1 MRTRSLAPMALL
13 AALLLILSFPA
24 LAIEPVGPSDMIYFI
39 MTDRFHDAAPNEAFV
54 NKKDIS
60 SYHGGD
66 LLGIMEKLDYIKSL
80 GFTAIWITPVVDN
93 QSGGYHGYWAT
104 DFYAVDE
111 HLGTMDDLKAL
122 VDKAHGMGIKVIMD
136 LVINHTGSLHPYVY
150 DKPEWFHRRASID
163 DWNNQ
168 SQVENGW
175 LAGLPDFDQS
185 NPEVMAYLIDM
196 AKFWIRE
203 TGIDGFRLDTVKHV
217 QKEYLLAFTEAIKQ
231 EYPDFYLIG
240 EIFDGRAPF
249 IESYSQTG
257 IDGFL
262 DFPMYYGINN
272 SIARDEG
279 SIGLWNAVN
288 AGRSYSN
295 RQLMGTFLDNH
306 DVQRFI
312 HRLDDPVPKLK
323 QALAVVMTYTG
334 IPIVYYGTEVA
345 LPGGNDPDNRRDM
358 VFEENEVTEA
368 VRKLTAIRRDNP
380 ELVNGDIALINVGSG
395 GFSYQRRLEG
405 SSIVLLLNLR
415 EESREFTLNLPSPDG
430 LASYED
436 IFESGQK
443 GEIREGT
450 IVLTAPARS
459 ALILKLR

>member
-1 MRTRSLAPMALL
+1 M
-13 AALLLILSFPA
+13 
-24 LAIEPVGPSDMIYFI
+24 
-39 MTDRFHDAAPNEAFV
+39 
-54 NKKDIS
+54 
-60 SYHGGD
+60 
-66 LLGIMEKLDYIKSL
+66 
-80 GFTAIWITPVVDN
+80 VDN

-122 VDKAHGMGIKVIMD
+122 VAKAHSMDMKVIMD

-150 DKPEWFHRRASID
+150 DKPEWFHRRTSID

-168 SQVENGW
+168 AQVENGW

-217 QKEYLLAFTEAIKQ
+217 QKEYLKAFAEAIKK
-231 EYPDFYLIG
+231 EHPGFYLIG
-240 EIFDGRAPF
+240 EIFDSRAPF
-249 IESYSQTG
+249 IESYSETG

-312 HRLDDPVPKLK
+312 HRLDDPIAKLK

-358 VFEENEVTEA
+358 VFEENKATEA

-380 ELVNGDIALINVGSG
+380 ELIHGDISLINVGSG
-395 GFSYQRRLEG
+395 GFCYQRRLEG

-415 EESREFTLNLPSPDG
+415 DADREFSLSLPSPEG
-430 LASYED
+430 FTSYED
-436 IFESGQK
+436 IFESGLK
-443 GEIREGT
+443 GPITDGQ
-450 IVLTAPARS
+450 IVISSPAMS
-459 ALILKLR
+459 VHILKLR

>member
-1 MRTRSLAPMALL
+1 MRTRSLASLALL
-13 AALLLILSFPA
+13 TALIVILSFPV
-24 LAIEPVGPSDMIYFI
+24 LAVEPIGPSDMIYFI
-39 MTDRFHDAAPNEAFV
+39 MTDRFYDAAPNEAFV

-60 SYHGGD
+60 SYNGGD
-66 LLGIMEKLDYIKSL
+66 FAGIMQKLDYIKSL

-93 QSGGYHGYWAT
+93 QSGGYHGYWAI
-104 DFYAVDE
+104 DFYSVDE
-111 HLGTMDDLKAL
+111 HLGTLEELKAL
-122 VDKAHGMGIKVIMD
+122 VSKAHGMDMKVIMD

-150 DKPEWFHRRASID
+150 DKPEWFHRKTSIE

-168 SQVENGW
+168 SQVETGW

-185 NPEVMAYLIDM
+185 NPEVMEYLIDM
-196 AKFWIRE
+196 AKYWIRE

-217 QKEYLLAFTEAIKQ
+217 QKEYLKVFSEAIKK
-231 EYPDFYLIG
+231 EYPGFYLIG
-240 EIFDGRAPF
+240 EIFDSRAPF
-249 IESYSQTG
+249 IESYSETG

-279 SIGLWNAVN
+279 FIGLWNAVN

-312 HRLDDPVPKLK
+312 HRLDDPIPKLK

-358 VFEENEVTEA
+358 VFEENEATDA
-368 VRKLTAIRRDNP
+368 VRKLTAIRRENP
-380 ELVNGDIALINVGSG
+380 ELVFGDISLINVGSR
-395 GFSYQRRLEG
+395 GFCYQRRLDG
-405 SSIVLLLNLR
+405 SSIVLLLNLSD
-415 EESREFTLNLPSPDG
+415 EERDFTMNLASPEG
-430 LASYED
+430 FASYED
-436 IFESGQK
+436 IFESGLK
-443 GEIREGT
+443 GPVTEGAMK
-450 IVLTAPARS
+450 IKAPARS
-459 ALILKLR
+459 VHILKLR